1 MTATI
6 GQVYLAKQVLDKLMT
21 ASFTGKQAFT
31 IARLAKAVEKEVAL
45 FEEQRQNLV
54 QRYADKDETGKVIT
68 DEQGMV
74 HIADERLP
82 VVNAELND
90 LFSAEVELNVKP
102 IKMDWL
108 EDITITPG
116 ELQALDPFVEE

>member
-1 MTATI
+1 MTVTI

-54 QRYADKDETGKVIT
+54 QRYADKDEAGKVIT
-68 DEQGMV
+68 DAQGMV
-74 HIADERLP
+74 HIADEQLP
-82 VVNAELND
+82 AVNAELND
-90 LFSAEVELNVKP
+90 LFGAEVELNAKP

-108 EDITITPG
+108 ENITITPG